1 MGRWYA
7 VQVTRA
13 ILRLLAS
20 LFVAAAMAAAQD
32 NSLVPAD
39 IQANVDRI
47 RGEMRVPEASS
58 AAQPAAH
65 ASQPVQIVTP
75 EEQEADDEDSA
86 ILLRTMRTVNVDDLA
101 LSAAQQDAAEQDVKD
116 MLGAAERMAD
126 RIDRRATRVSQ
137 LVAQGAVSQDA
148 IARVNEE
155 AERRHNT
162 LDLVT
167 ERAAMLTEVI
177 EMARADMPGPGGA
190 RRLGSGAM
198 RYDGTGRLIRP
209 AEMATLSAAFQKKF
223 SHPLPVSAW
232 GESAAHAMMGFDHRG
247 RIDVAVYP
255 DGPEGRWVRAW
266 LERLRIPYYAFRT
279 ALPGRSTGAHIHIGP
294 GSSRIQALSRGRS
307 RRHPAAD

>member
-1 MGRWYA
+1 
-7 VQVTRA
+7 
-13 ILRLLAS
+13 
-20 LFVAAAMAAAQD
+20 
-32 NSLVPAD
+32 
-39 IQANVDRI
+39 
-47 RGEMRVPEASS
+47 
-58 AAQPAAH
+58 
-65 ASQPVQIVTP
+65 
-75 EEQEADDEDSA
+75 
-86 ILLRTMRTVNVDDLA
+86 
-101 LSAAQQDAAEQDVKD
+101 
-116 MLGAAERMAD
+116 
-126 RIDRRATRVSQ
+126 
-137 LVAQGAVSQDA
+137 
-148 IARVNEE
+148 
-155 AERRHNT
+155 
-162 LDLVT
+162 
-167 ERAAMLTEVI
+167 MLTEVI

>member
-1 MGRWYA
+1 
-7 VQVTRA
+7 
-13 ILRLLAS
+13 
-20 LFVAAAMAAAQD
+20 MAAAQD

-47 RGEMRVPEASS
+47 RGEMRVPEAPS

-148 IARVNEE
+148 VAQVNEE